1 MSNTDLI
8 KPILSEREAA
18 TFLNVSAPFLV
29 KQLENG
35 KLPHL
40 KVGCHR
46 RIEFEKLLEFR
57 QSMHRKTEEA
67 LQELATQAQELGV
80 GY

>member
-18 TFLNVSAPFLV
+18 AFLNVSTPFLV

-35 KLPHL
+35 KLPHR
-40 KVGCHR
+40 KVGRHR
-46 RIEFEKLLEFR
+46 RIQFEKLLELR
-57 QSMHRKTEEA
+57 QSMHHETEEA
-67 LQELATQAQELGV
+67 LRELVTQAQELGV

>member
-1 MSNTDLI
+1 MCNPDLI
-8 KPILSEREAA
+8 KPILSEHEAA
-18 TFLNVSAPFLV
+18 AFLNVSTPFLV

-35 KLPHL
+35 KLQHF

-46 RIEFEKLLEFR
+46 RVASEKLLEFK
-57 QSMHRKTEEA
+57 QSMHRDSEEA
-67 LQELATQAQELGV
+67 LHDLVTQAQELGF

>member
-1 MSNTDLI
+1 MSNIDLI

-18 TFLNVSAPFLV
+18 AFLNVSTPFLV

-40 KVGCHR
+40 KMGRHR
-46 RIEFEKLLEFR
+46 CIESEKLLEFKLL
-57 QSMHRKTEEA
+57 MHRETEEA
-67 LQELATQAQELGV
+67 LQELATQAQQLGV